1 MARREWTFVT
11 TMTEPR
17 TLDALAAEL
26 GKWATDLVDSITDL
40 ERAVHADQSRLARVL
55 SGRVFESAPS
65 DRLTRDLVVVRCGR
79 TESSNVVIGTL
90 AEIGGRH
97 ASRRPVLEVAGE
109 ARAIAAAALEH
120 LTSRPKGFLRL
131 RGSADEREDAVV
143 ALARLRDWAERTGF
157 GVALSSATAPSHPS
171 HLSAAVADGIDCVA
185 QSLGVAPRSAVAVLA
200 APDVSTLTTA
210 WSAGRDLTTT
220 LERLREDVRDRFAG
234 VRDDAVGRR
243 LAKIDI
249 DVLKQ
254 LLPPGAR
261 LQAVRDTGADT
272 VADVLALGAYV
283 EAIPGLGQAT
293 ARALRAAAQ
302 NAQRDLE
309 QEAGS
314 RFDADP
320 SDRAVTALVRALW
333 RLQTLHDTTASIGDA
348 LEELA
353 RDIEP
358 IGPALGT
365 GEDVVLLHR
374 TSPRR
379 GQDVVR
385 YLRERVSWLRE
396 VGLDGAQNGPAS
408 TVADDVVWDDY
419 RKRAVLYQGL
429 LRGVLGLEDDVE
441 ALRGGL
447 PTEIGETVERQRLDI
462 AALSPDLQASLRG
475 YQVFGAKYALAQRR
489 VLIGD
494 EMGLGKTIQALAVM
508 SHLHAQ
514 DARRFLVVCPPPV
527 LVNWMREIRQHSSL
541 VGHRLHGPER
551 DHAARRWRAMGGVAV
566 TSFETLQRLDLG
578 EEDLDLLV
586 VDEAHL
592 VKNPK
597 AKRTASVAEVGAR
610 SGRVLFLT
618 GTPLENKV
626 EDFTNLLKMLQ
637 PELVEDLDPGLMVVG
652 ARRFREQ
659 VAPGYLRRRSEDVAT
674 ELPDLVRTDEWVSMT
689 DVEQAEYFDAVA
701 RGEFHAA
708 RRAAFTA
715 DPSTS
720 SKLKRLEDLVEE
732 AASNGR
738 HVLVFSFYLD
748 VIEAVVAR
756 LGDKVVGTIT
766 GQMAADSRQTVADR
780 LAEARVPRVL
790 VSQIS
795 AGGVGMNIQAASVV
809 ILCEPQVKPST
820 EQQALKRAHRMGQ
833 LNSVHVHRLVAED
846 SVDERML
853 HILEQKLELIE
864 TYVDTSEVAKVSASA
879 TDVNEARLVRDV
891 MAMEQ
896 RRQAE
901 KAAAGMAVSTTRDP
915 EDQPSAGT
923 VTATREALQPL
934 ASDNRGGQR
943 TPPSRPVASPPRSA
957 SAPDRYVTVDACGS
971 CGSPIGPLGH
981 CRCS

>member
-1 MARREWTFVT
+1 
-11 TMTEPR
+11 MTEPR
-17 TLDALAAEL
+17 TLEALASEL
-26 GKWATDLVDSITDL
+26 GMWATELVGSISDL
-40 ERAVHADQSRLARVL
+40 ERAVHSDRSRVARVL
-55 SGRVFESAPS
+55 SGRVFEGAPS
-65 DRLTRDLVVVRCGR
+65 DRLTRDLFVVRCGR
-79 TESSNVVIGTL
+79 PEIDNAVFATL
-90 AEIGGRH
+90 VEVGGRH
-97 ASRRPVLEVAGE
+97 AARRPVLEVSDE
-109 ARAIAAAALEH
+109 AREMVTAALEH
-120 LTSRPKGFLRL
+120 LSSRPKGFLRS
-131 RGSADEREDAVV
+131 RGSADERADAVV
-143 ALARLRDWAERTGF
+143 TLARLHDWAERTGF
-157 GVALSSATAPSHPS
+157 GTALASAAALSYDAYLPST
-171 HLSAAVADGIDCVA
+171 VADGLDSIA
-185 QSLGVAPRSAVAVLA
+185 ESLGVAPRSEVAVLA
-200 APDVSTLTTA
+200 APDVSTLSKA

-220 LERLREDVRDRFAG
+220 LDALREDVRDRFAT
-234 VRDDAVGRR
+234 VRNEAVRR
-243 LAKIDI
+243 QLASIDI
-249 DVLKQ
+249 EVLKQ

-261 LQAVRDTGADT
+261 LQAARDAGAHT
-272 VADVLALGAYV
+272 VADVLALETHV
-283 EAIPGLGQAT
+283 HAIPGLGHET
-293 ARALRAAAQ
+293 ARALRAAALD
-302 NAQRDLE
+302 AQRTLE

-320 SDRAVTALVRALW
+320 GDLAVTALIRALW
-333 RLQTLHDTTASIGDA
+333 RLQTLHDTTAAIGDA

-385 YLRERVSWLRE
+385 YLRERASWLRE
-396 VGLDGAQNGPAS
+396 VGLDGLQSGPTS

-447 PTEIGETVERQRLDI
+447 PTEIGEAVERQRLDT

-541 VGHRLHGPER
+541 MGHRLHGPER
-551 DHAARRWRAMGGVAV
+551 DHAARRWRALGGVAV
-566 TSFETLQRLDLG
+566 TSFDTLRRLDLG

-592 VKNPK
+592 VKNPT
-597 AKRTASVAEVGAR
+597 AKRTASVAEVGER

-626 EDFTNLLKMLQ
+626 EDFTNLLGMLQ
-637 PELVEDLDPGLMVVG
+637 PELVEDLDPALMVVG
-652 ARRFREQ
+652 ARGFREQ

-689 DVEQAEYFDAVA
+689 DAEREEYFDAVA
-701 RGEFHAA
+701 RGDFHSA

-720 SKLKRLEDLVEE
+720 SKLERLEDIVKE

-738 HVLVFSFYLD
+738 NVLVFSFYLD
-748 VIEAVVAR
+748 VIDAVVAR
-756 LGDKVVGTIT
+756 LGDRVVGTIT
-766 GQMAADSRQTVADR
+766 GQTPADSRQAVADR
-780 LAEARVPRVL
+780 LAQSRVPRVL

-833 LNSVHVHRLVAED
+833 LNSVQVHRLVSEE

-853 HILEQKLELIE
+853 EILQQKLDLID
-864 TYVDTSEVAKVSASA
+864 TYVDTSEVAKASASA

-891 MAMEQ
+891 MAQEQ
-896 RRQAE
+896 RRQAAR
-901 KAAAGMAVSTTRDP
+901 AAARMSTALAGLPVDGQPTHVSSSQQATPPTPSERVKEPTTRQASHGLPRPATNPARLCTNCGVVSLDGSVCGCGRA
-915 EDQPSAGT
+915 ENAG
-923 VTATREALQPL
+923 
-934 ASDNRGGQR
+934 RG
-943 TPPSRPVASPPRSA
+943 
-957 SAPDRYVTVDACGS
+957 
-971 CGSPIGPLGH
+971 L
-981 CRCS
+981 

>member
-26 GKWATDLVDSITDL
+26 GRWATDLVDRITDL
-40 ERAVHADQSRLARVL
+40 ERTVHADRSRLAGVL
-55 SGRVFESAPS
+55 SGRVFEGAPS
-65 DRLTRDLVVVRCGR
+65 DRVTRDLVVVRCGR
-79 TESSNVVIGTL
+79 PEIDNAVLATL
-90 AEIGGRH
+90 AEVGGRH
-97 ASRRPVLEVAGE
+97 AARRPVLDVSDE
-109 ARAIAAAALEH
+109 ARAMATAALER
-120 LTSRPKGFLRL
+120 LSSRPKGFLRS
-131 RGSADEREDAVV
+131 RGSADERADAVV
-143 ALARLRDWAERTGF
+143 ALVRLRDWAERTGF
-157 GVALSSATAPSHPS
+157 GTALSSAAALSHNTHFAS
-171 HLSAAVADGIDCVA
+171 TIADGLDSVA
-185 QSLGVAPRSAVAVLA
+185 ESLGVAPRSEVAVLA
-200 APDVSTLTTA
+200 APDVSTLSKA

-220 LERLREDVRDRFAG
+220 LETLRKDVRDGFAE
-234 VRDDAVGRR
+234 VRDEAIGRQ
-243 LAKIDI
+243 LAMIDI
-249 DVLKQ
+249 EVLKQ
-254 LLPPGAR
+254 LIPPGAR
-261 LQAVRDTGADT
+261 LQAVRDAGADT
-272 VADVLALGAYV
+272 VADVLALGTHV
-283 EAIPGLGQAT
+283 HAIPGLGQET

-302 NAQRDLE
+302 NAQRNLQ

-358 IGPALGT
+358 VGPALGT
-365 GEDVVLLHR
+365 GENVVLLHR

-385 YLRERVSWLRE
+385 YLRERASWLRE
-396 VGLDGAQNGPAS
+396 VGLDGVQSGPAS
-408 TVADDVVWDDY
+408 TVANDVVWDDY

-447 PTEIGETVERQRLDI
+447 PTEIGEAVERQRLDI

-541 VGHRLHGPER
+541 RGHRLHGPDR

-566 TSFETLQRLDLG
+566 TSFDTLRRLDLG

-592 VKNPK
+592 VKNPT
-597 AKRTASVAEVGAR
+597 AKRTASVAEVGER

-618 GTPLENKV
+618 GTPLENEV
-626 EDFTNLLKMLQ
+626 EDFTNLLRMLQ
-637 PELVEDLDPGLMVVG
+637 PELVEDLDPALMVVG

-689 DVEQAEYFDAVA
+689 DVEQEEYFDAVA
-701 RGEFHAA
+701 RGDFHDA
-708 RRAAFTA
+708 RRVAFTA
-715 DPSTS
+715 DPSS
-720 SKLKRLEDLVEE
+720 SKLGRLEAIVEE

-748 VIEAVVAR
+748 VIDAVVAR
-756 LGDKVVGTIT
+756 LGDRVAGTIT
-766 GQMAADSRQTVADR
+766 GQMAADSRQNVADR
-780 LAEARVPRVL
+780 LAESRVPRVL

-833 LNSVHVHRLVAED
+833 LNSVQVHRLVSED

-853 HILEQKLELIE
+853 QILERKLELIE
-864 TYVDTSEVAKVSASA
+864 TYVDTSEVAKASASA

-901 KAAAGMAVSTTRDP
+901 KAAAGMAASTNRGP
-915 EDQPSAGT
+915 VDQPSAGK
-923 VTATREALQPL
+923 VTETREAVQPL
-934 ASDNRGGQR
+934 ASDNREGQP
-943 TPPSRPVASPPRSA
+943 TPPSRPVVFPPRSA
-957 SAPDRYVTVDACGS
+957 AAPDRYVTVDACGS

>member
-26 GKWATDLVDSITDL
+26 GKWATDLVGSISDL
-40 ERAVHADQSRLARVL
+40 ERAVHADRSHLARVL
-55 SGRVFESAPS
+55 SGRVFEGAPS
-65 DRLTRDLVVVRCGR
+65 DRLTRDLVVVRCERSEGA
-79 TESSNVVIGTL
+79 NAVIDTL
-90 AEIGGRH
+90 AEVGGRH
-97 ASRRPVLEVAGE
+97 ASRRPVLEVADD
-109 ARAIAAAALEH
+109 ARDIATAALEH
-120 LTSRPKGFLRL
+120 LTSRPKGLLRS
-131 RGSADEREDAVV
+131 RGSAGGREDAVV
-143 ALARLRDWAERTGF
+143 TLARLRDWSERTGF
-157 GVALSSATAPSHPS
+157 GAALSSAAAPSHHS
-171 HLSAAVADGIDCVA
+171 HLPAAVADGVDCVA
-185 QSLGVAPRSAVAVLA
+185 QSLGVAPRSDVSVLA
-200 APDVSTLTTA
+200 SPDVSTLSKA

-220 LERLREDVRDRFAG
+220 LEALREDVRDRFAT
-234 VRDDAVGRR
+234 VRDDAVGRQ

-249 DVLKQ
+249 EVVKPMV
-254 LLPPGAR
+254 PPGTR
-261 LQAVRDTGADT
+261 LQAVRDAGANT
-272 VADVLALGAYV
+272 VADLLALGSYV
-283 EAIPGLGQAT
+283 DAVSGLGQESG
-293 ARALRAAAQ
+293 RALRAAVQTVHRSAQ
-302 NAQRDLE
+302 DNM
-309 QEAGS
+309 GS

-320 SDRAVTALVRALW
+320 GDPAVTALVRALW
-333 RLQTLHDTTASIGDA
+333 RLQTLHDTTATVGAA

-358 IGPALGT
+358 IGPALGS

-385 YLRERVSWLRE
+385 YLRERASWLRE
-396 VGLDGAQNGPAS
+396 VGLDGLQSGHSS
-408 TVADDVVWDDY
+408 TVVDDVVWDDY
-419 RKRAVLYQGL
+419 RKRAVLYQSL

-447 PTEIGETVERQRLDI
+447 PTEIGEAVERQRLDI

-541 VGHRLHGPER
+541 MGHRLHGPER

-566 TSFETLQRLDLG
+566 TSFDTLRRLDLG

-592 VKNPK
+592 VKNPT
-597 AKRTASVAEVGAR
+597 AKRTASVAEVGER

-626 EDFTNLLKMLQ
+626 EDFTNLLGMLQ
-637 PELVEDLDPGLMVVG
+637 PELVEDLDPALMVVG

-689 DVEQAEYFDAVA
+689 DAEQEEYFDAVA
-701 RGEFHAA
+701 RGDFHAA

-720 SKLKRLEDLVEE
+720 SKLERLEAIVDE

-748 VIEAVVAR
+748 VIDAVVAR
-756 LGDKVVGTIT
+756 LGDRVVGTIT

-780 LAEARVPRVL
+780 VAESRVPRVL

-833 LNSVHVHRLVAED
+833 LNSVQVHRLVSED

-853 HILEQKLELIE
+853 QILEQKLELIE
-864 TYVDTSEVAKVSASA
+864 TFVDTSEVAKASASA
-879 TDVNEARLVRDV
+879 TDANEARLVRDV

-901 KAAAGMAVSTTRDP
+901 KAAAGMAVSTTRGQDDLP
-915 EDQPSAGT
+915 SIGSAIEPQVTERGNHEAQPA
-923 VTATREALQPL
+923 P
-934 ASDNRGGQR
+934 
-943 TPPSRPVASPPRSA
+943 PPRSVSPSSRPKA
-957 SAPDRYVTVDACGS
+957 APDRYVTVDACGS